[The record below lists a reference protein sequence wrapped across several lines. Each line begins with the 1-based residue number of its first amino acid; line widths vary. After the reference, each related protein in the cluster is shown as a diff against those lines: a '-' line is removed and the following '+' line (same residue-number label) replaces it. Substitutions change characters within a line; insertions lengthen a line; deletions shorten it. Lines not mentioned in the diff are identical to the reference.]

1 MASDALLA
9 ILGMALAAYA
19 TRAGGLWL
27 IGFVKLSPQVEAW
40 LRALPGAVM
49 VALVAPEVVS
59 GGIAAAVAALATVLV
74 AVRSKNLLL
83 AMVVGVGMVWLLRHF
98 I

>member
-1 MASDALLA
+1 MASDALFA

-27 IGFVKLSPQVEAW
+27 MGLVKLSPRMEAW

-74 AVRSKNLLL
+74 AIRSKNLLL
-83 AMVVGVGMVWLLRHF
+83 AMVFGVGFVWVLRHF
-98 I
+98 V

>member
-27 IGFVKLSPQVEAW
+27 MGFVKLSPGMEAW

-49 VALVAPEVVS
+49 IALVAPEVVS
-59 GGIAAAVAALATVLV
+59 GGVATAVAALATVLV
-74 AVRSKNLLL
+74 AVRSKNLLF
-83 AMVVGVGMVWLLRHF
+83 AMVVGVGLVWALRHF
-98 I
+98 L

>member
-1 MASDALLA
+1 MASDALIA
-9 ILGMALAAYA
+9 ILGMAFAAYA

-27 IGFVKLSPQVEAW
+27 MGFVKLSPRVEAW

-59 GGIAAAVAALATVLV
+59 GGMAAAVAALATALV
-74 AVRSKNLLL
+74 AIRTKNLLL
-83 AMVVGVGMVWLLRHF
+83 AMVVGVGVILAVRHF

>member
-27 IGFVKLSPQVEAW
+27 MGFVKLSPRIEAW
-40 LRALPGAVM
+40 LRRLPGAVM
-49 VALVAPEVVS
+49 VALIAPEVVS
-59 GGIAAAVAALATVLV
+59 GGLAAAVAALATVLV

-83 AMVVGVGMVWLLRHF
+83 AMVVGVGFVWVLRHF

>member
-27 IGFVKLSPQVEAW
+27 MGFVKLSPRVEAW

-74 AVRSKNLLL
+74 AIRSKNLLL

>member
-9 ILGMALAAYA
+9 ILGMAIAAYA

-27 IGFVKLSPQVEAW
+27 MGFVKLSPRVEAW

-74 AVRSKNLLL
+74 AIRSKNLLL